1 MQERYDIAFLGGGS
15 AGYQG
20 AIRAAQLGAHVTV
33 VEEKLLGGVCL
44 NRGCIPTKTVRA
56 SAEVAR
62 SMRRAREYGFRPV
75 EVMPDMPAIIARK
88 ERVVASL
95 RRSIERLFQAHQIDL
110 VEGRGRLVAPNKI
123 EVEKD
128 GQAYLVEAER
138 VVIATG
144 SRPATLPI
152 FHQEPGLFLADEIF
166 NITSL
171 PSDLLVVGGGA
182 IGVEMAA
189 IFRELGTQVALVEAQ
204 DRLLPSEDAEMSDY
218 LRGVLQRR
226 KIKIVL
232 GTQVKSVTSVTEED
246 KKFSVQLTNGTDLS
260 PDTILL
266 AVGRRF
272 NTEGLGLEEVG
283 VTLEQ
288 SHIKVDAC
296 LQTNVPGI
304 YAAGDVIGGWLLA
317 HVAFAEGVCAAENA
331 LGLESRMDYRVVPR
345 GIFSLPEYSAVGLSE
360 EEAQMIC
367 GVKVARF
374 PFKSLGM
381 GQAMGEL
388 EGLVKIISHA
398 QTDQILG
405 AHIIGPHASDLICE
419 IALAMRANVPSR
431 VIMQTIHSHP
441 TLSEAVLEVAQALH
455 GQATHVLAEGAV

>member
-1 MQERYDIAFLGGGS
+1 ML
-15 AGYQG
+15 
-20 AIRAAQLGAHVTV
+20 
-33 VEEKLLGGVCL
+33 
-44 NRGCIPTKTVRA
+44 
-56 SAEVAR
+56 
-62 SMRRAREYGFRPV
+62 
-75 EVMPDMPAIIARK
+75 AIIARK
-88 ERVVASL
+88 ERLVASL

-128 GQAYLVEAER
+128 GQAYPVEAER

-144 SRPATLPI
+144 SRPATLPV

-171 PSDLLVVGGGA
+171 PGDLLVVGGGA

-189 IFRELGTQVALVEAQ
+189 IFRELGTQVTLVEAQ

-232 GTQVKSVTSVTEED
+232 GTQVKSVTKEGG
-246 KKFSVQLTNGTDLS
+246 KFGVQLTNGTDLS
-260 PDTILL
+260 PGTILL
-266 AVGRRF
+266 AVGRYF
-272 NTEGLGLEEVG
+272 NTEGIGLEEVG

-288 SHIKVDAC
+288 GHIRVDEC

-317 HVAFAEGVCAAENA
+317 HVAFAEGICAAENA
-331 LGLESRMDYRVVPR
+331 LGLKSRMDYRVVPR
-345 GIFSLPEYSAVGLSE
+345 VTFSLPEYSAVGLSE
-360 EEAQMIC
+360 EEAQIIC
-367 GVKVARF
+367 RIKVARF

-381 GQAMGEL
+381 GQAIGEV
-388 EGLVKIISHA
+388 EGLVKIISNA

-405 AHIIGPHASDLICE
+405 AHIIGHDAGNLISE
-419 IALAMRANVPSR
+419 IALAMKEDVSSR
-431 VIMQTIHSHP
+431 GIMQTIHSHP
-441 TLSEAVLEVAQALH
+441 TLSEAVLEAAQALN
-455 GQATHVLAEGAV
+455 GQAIHMPRQEAA